1 MKVIKD
7 NGLFRVFMLI
17 NGVKDYE
24 DLVAKLTDLTITEL
38 LTEILSTPTGA
49 IVTFIQFLLGLALG
63 YITAKIFK
71 YIIAM
76 IAILILGSFLSVWS
90 IGSLSGETLSK
101 LGVTLETLKNIV
113 LAFLTILVGPIAIGF
128 IVGVII
134 GFLKK

>member
-1 MKVIKD
+1 
-7 NGLFRVFMLI
+7 MLI

-71 YIIAM
+71 YILAM

-90 IGSLSGETLSK
+90 IGSLSGESLSK

>member
-1 MKVIKD
+1 
-7 NGLFRVFMLI
+7 MLI

>member
-1 MKVIKD
+1 
-7 NGLFRVFMLI
+7 MLI

-76 IAILILGSFLSVWS
+76 IAILILGSLLSVWS
-90 IGSLSGETLSK
+90 IGSLSGESLSK

>member
-1 MKVIKD
+1 
-7 NGLFRVFMLI
+7 MLI

-90 IGSLSGETLSK
+90 IGSLSGESLSK

>member
-1 MKVIKD
+1 M
-7 NGLFRVFMLI
+7 
-17 NGVKDYE
+17 
-24 DLVAKLTDLTITEL
+24 TDLTITDL

-49 IVTFIQFLLGLALG
+49 VVTFIQFLLGLALG

-71 YIIAM
+71 YIVAM
-76 IAILILGSFLSVWS
+76 IAILILGSLLSVWS
-90 IGSLSGETLSK
+90 IGSLSEESLSK
-101 LGVTLETLKNIV
+101 LGITLEALKNIV

>member
-1 MKVIKD
+1 M
-7 NGLFRVFMLI
+7 GLFRVFMLI